1 MQTKDKRPKILVVDD
16 SVMNREI
23 LADILEDTYRIVE
36 AENGLQAVDL
46 LGQEDADYSLVLL
59 DIVMPEMDGF
69 EVLAYMNR
77 YHWIETVPV
86 IMISSET
93 ATSYITRAFEFGAAD
108 FVNRP
113 FNRELIRRRVANTI
127 ALYAKQRHLAGMV
140 AEQVYAREKSS
151 RLMISILSHV
161 VEFRNGETGL
171 HILHINTIT
180 EMLLRQVAAHYGL
193 TEDDI
198 SIITTASSLHDI
210 GKMAIP
216 DEILNKPGR
225 LTAEE
230 FAVMKSHSAVGA
242 EILNSLGEQYTDK
255 LLKTAYKICR
265 WHHERYDGNGYPDGL
280 KGEEIPISAQ
290 VVSLADVYDAL
301 TSERCYKKAIPHEK
315 AMEMILGGQCG
326 AFNPYLLDCLVA
338 ISDDLKREMTVAS
351 APLKDDRS
359 IRQMT
364 QKMLHDEEM
373 AIPVQVLKK
382 LEHERMK
389 SGFYASLLPGTVFK
403 FTTEPPILTFVHPER
418 LSKELPATIVNP
430 FENPLLLER
439 PLSKLFF
446 EIEEA
451 ARKAAGG
458 EFHIERTLQWK
469 GEERSFRCDCMTMQ
483 GDTAPFQYAGVVGRI
498 QEVSE
503 APQMAEVCLE
513 ETDGLPQYSVTAK
526 QACALQRQLACAFDI
541 VRFVDAD
548 ETKQICIDRNGEK
561 TLSAYCCYGVWNKT
575 ERCENCIS
583 GKIKRGHRKASK
595 FEFIDDAVY
604 YVTALHM
611 EVDGKP
617 CSLEMVTHIE
627 DDVFLSSYDSGCLA
641 DIIHKQNR
649 KLFMDPVTGVFN
661 RKYFEE
667 KIAVSYD
674 VQAVAILDLDNFKHI
689 NDAYGHQVGDGT
701 LQQVAQVISENITA
715 GDEVARYGGDEF
727 IIVNMD
733 GEEQR
738 FTEALKRVSK
748 ELSEM
753 SVAGDAGF
761 RITASIGVR
770 LGGRNVPEM
779 VQAAERLMYQAKKE
793 KNCICME
800 ASLQSVRRKKHD
812 NKGML

>member
-1 MQTKDKRPKILVVDD
+1 MQAKDERQTILLVDD
-16 SVMNREI
+16 SAMNREI
-23 LADILEDTYRIVE
+23 LVDILSDTYRIVE

-46 LGQEDADYSLVLL
+46 LGQEDADFALVLL

-93 ATSYITRAFEFGAAD
+93 STSYITRAFEFGVAD

-127 ALYAKQRHLAGMV
+127 ALYTKQRHLAGMV

-161 VEFRNGETGL
+161 VEFRNGESGL

-180 EMLLRQVAAHYGL
+180 EMLLRQAAEQYGL

-198 SIITTASSLHDI
+198 SVITTASSLHDI

-230 FAVMKSHSAVGA
+230 FAVMKTHSAEGA
-242 EILNSLGEQYTDK
+242 AILNSLGEQYTDK
-255 LLKTAYKICR
+255 LLKTAYEICR

-290 VVSLADVYDAL
+290 IVSIADVYDAL

-338 ISDDLKREMTVAS
+338 ISDDLKREMAIAS
-351 APLKDDRS
+351 TPFKDERS

-364 QKMLHDEEM
+364 QKMLHDKEM

-382 LEHERMK
+382 LGSERLK

-403 FTTEPPILTFVHPER
+403 YTTEPPMLTFVHPER
-418 LSKELPATIVNP
+418 LSKELPTSIVNP

-446 EIEEA
+446 EIKEA
-451 ARKAAGG
+451 SEKASEG
-458 EFHIERTLQWK
+458 EFHMERTLQWK
-469 GEERSFRCDCMTMQ
+469 GEERSFRCDCMTVQ
-483 GDTAPFQYAGVVGRI
+483 GDTAPFQYSGVVGRI
-498 QEVSE
+498 
-503 APQMAEVCLE
+503 LE
-513 ETDGLPQYSVTAK
+513 LTENTLAVEGSLEGNDGLPQYSVTAK
-526 QACALQRQLACAFDI
+526 QAGALQQQLGCAFDI
-541 VRFVDAD
+541 VRFVDAN
-548 ETKQICIDRNGEK
+548 ETKQICINGKGEK
-561 TLSAYCCYGVWNKT
+561 IFSEYCCYEVWNKT

-583 GKIKRGHRKASK
+583 GKVKREHRKASK

-611 EVDGKP
+611 EVDGEP

-627 DDVFLSSYDSGCLA
+627 NDVFLNSCDSGCLV
-641 DIIHKQNR
+641 DIIQKHNQ
-649 KLFMDPVTGVFN
+649 KLFIDPATGVFN
-661 RKYFEE
+661 RKYYEE

-674 VQAVAILDLDNFKHI
+674 VQAVAILDLDNFKRI

-701 LQQVAQVISENITA
+701 LQQVARIISDNMTA
-715 GDEVARYGGDEF
+715 GDEIARYGGDEF
-727 IIVNMD
+727 IIVNKD
-733 GEEQR
+733 GQEQR
-738 FTEALKRVSK
+738 FTEALKQVSK
-748 ELSEM
+748 ELAEISME
-753 SVAGDAGF
+753 GDTDF
-761 RITASIGVR
+761 HITASIGVK

-779 VQAAERLMYQAKKE
+779 VQAAERLMYEAKNK
-793 KNCICME
+793 KDCICME
-800 ASLQSVRRKKHD
+800 SILQSVGRSE
-812 NKGML
+812 L